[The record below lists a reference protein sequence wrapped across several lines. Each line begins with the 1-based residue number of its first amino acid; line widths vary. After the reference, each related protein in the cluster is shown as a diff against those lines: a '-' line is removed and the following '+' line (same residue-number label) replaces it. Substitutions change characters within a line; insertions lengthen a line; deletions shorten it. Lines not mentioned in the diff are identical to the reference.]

1 MGQSYGTCNSDVT
14 LNGKT
19 VLVTGANTGIGKA
32 TAKNLYERGA
42 RVLLACRNMVKANE
56 AIEDIK
62 IQCQHSTNVGEL
74 KAIHLDL
81 SSLKSVKE
89 CAEVILKTEDHLNI
103 LVNNACVIGVPYTK
117 TEDGYEL
124 TFQTN
129 HLGHFLFTLLLMP
142 LLMKSTPA
150 RIVNVSSVSHAMLW
164 GEFNLNDVNFT
175 NRKYSFIR
183 AYGESKLMNIL
194 FTKELVRK
202 FEENNIKGI
211 NVYAA
216 HPGAVSTEAGRY
228 FDETVFPGVYWM
240 WRNLFKVFA
249 KNPDQGAATSIYC
262 AVDEKCATETGLYYA
277 ECKVTAPAQNASD
290 EKLAKDL
297 WALSLGYVGLKED
310 FNPFVGTNIS

>member
-1 MGQSYGTCNSDVT
+1 MGQSHGKCNSDVK

-62 IQCQHSTNVGEL
+62 IHCQQSPNVGEL

-81 SSLKSVKE
+81 SSLKSVRE
-89 CAEVILKTEDHLNI
+89 CAEAILKTEKQLDI
-103 LVNNACVIGVPYTK
+103 LINNACVIGVPYTK

-150 RIVNVSSVSHAMLW
+150 RIVNVSSASHAMLW
-164 GEFNLNDVNFT
+164 GAFDLKDVNFT
-175 NRKYSFIR
+175 DRKYSFMR

-202 FEENNIKGI
+202 FEENNVKGI
-211 NVYAA
+211 TVYAA
-216 HPGAVSTEAGRY
+216 HPGAVSTEAGRH
-228 FDETVFPGVYWM
+228 FDETVFPGMYWL

-249 KNPDQGAATSIYC
+249 KNPDQGAETSIYC
-262 AVDEKCATETGLYYA
+262 AVDEKCSTETGLYYA
-277 ECKVTAPAQNASD
+277 ECKPLEPSRDAYD

-297 WALSLGYVGLKED
+297 WVLSLGYVGLKED
-310 FNPFVGTNIS
+310 FNPFVETNTS